1 MFIRLC
7 IFQNNYKLI
16 TVDLSKQKALDA
28 DPRAIQQTVFQ
39 GIAVQKLRLY
49 TIFYKLKKLS

>member
-1 MFIRLC
+1 MFNRLC
-7 IFQNNYKLI
+7 IFQNNYRLI

-28 DPRAIQQTVFQ
+28 DPRAVQQIVFQ

-49 TIFYKLKKLS
+49 TIF